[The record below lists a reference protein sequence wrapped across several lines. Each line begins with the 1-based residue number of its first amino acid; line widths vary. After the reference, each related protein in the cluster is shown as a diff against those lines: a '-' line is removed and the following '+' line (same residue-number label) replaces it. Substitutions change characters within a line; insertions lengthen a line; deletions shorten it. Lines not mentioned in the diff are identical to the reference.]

1 MQLKYKKID
10 AFTSGNSKGNPAA
23 CLLLGD
29 KKLTPAQML
38 DFGKEHAGFVSE
50 VVFVENSA
58 IADCKLTYYSS
69 ECEVDFCGH
78 GTIATMYE
86 LIKSTPNLLSKHEI
100 TVETNRK
107 GLLTVYNNIADQD
120 AVYITSPEGIRHE
133 MTCTPDMI
141 AQKLGIS
148 HSVYD
153 NSLPFAHI
161 EAGLRTII
169 VPIKKLAD
177 EISIWPNEQE
187 LKEFAI
193 ANNFDNV
200 LIFSIETSN
209 PNCIAHTRVFA
220 PRFGYLEDPATGSSN
235 SAFAYYLLDQQLWNG
250 NAATIEQGGNNRV
263 FNNVRIMHHNNRIL
277 FGGGATLKIEGIYNL
292 ND

>member
-1 MQLKYKKID
+1 MHFKYKKID

-23 CLLLGD
+23 CLLLGN

-58 IADCKLTYYSS
+58 VADCKLTYYSS

-86 LIKSTPNLLSKHEI
+86 LIKSTPELLSKQEI

-107 GLLTVYNNIADQD
+107 GLLTVYNHIADEN
-120 AVYITSPEGIRHE
+120 AVYITSPKGIRHS
-133 MTCTPDMI
+133 MTCTPEMI
-141 AQKLGIS
+141 VEKLGIS
-148 HSVYD
+148 KDVCD
-153 NSLPFAHI
+153 ASLPFAHI
-161 EAGLRTII
+161 DAGLRTII
-169 VPIKKLAD
+169 VPIKKLSD
-177 EISIWPNEQE
+177 EISIWPNEQQ

-193 ANNFDNV
+193 AHNFDNV
-200 LIFSIETSN
+200 LVFSMETSN
-209 PNCIAHTRVFA
+209 CNCIAHTRVFA

-235 SAFAYYLLDQQLWNG
+235 SAFAYYVLDQGLWNG
-250 NAATIEQGGNNRV
+250 KAATIEQGGNNRV
-263 FNNVRIMHHNNRIL
+263 FNSVRIMHHNNCIL
-277 FGGGATLKIEGIYNL
+277 FGGGATLKIEGVYNI